1 MCGIAG
7 QFVLTSDGLIDNEL
21 LSRMTACLS
30 HRGPDDEGCYI
41 DAERNVGLGHRRLS
55 IIDLTTGHQPMSNE
69 TEDIWIVYNGEI
81 YNFMELKKELLN
93 KGVRFRTTSDTE
105 VIIALYQEQGE
116 RSFAR
121 LNGIFALALFDRR
134 KNCVILARDHF
145 GVKPLYYA
153 VHNGRLLFASEIKAI
168 LQDVSVPRELDYEA
182 LHSFLT
188 FRYNP
193 SPQTSLKNIHKL
205 PPGHYLKATPNGEVL
220 VESYWDYRPLTNS
233 SITEEEAITEYQRLL
248 ESAVRRQ
255 MVSDVP
261 VGLLLSGGIDSAVI
275 GMLMRDTTSDR
286 IKTFTIGFEGNG
298 DYNEIDDARASARM
312 IGSDHHELVISQQ
325 EYLDFFLQSFHHTEE
340 PIAETTIPAL
350 YYVSKLASQHLK
362 VVLAGQGADE
372 PLAGYHRYRGEK
384 YISRFASLLSMLPL
398 NAIAR
403 LLPRNERL
411 KRAAYA
417 TQFSEEYKRFLG
429 IYTIFT
435 PAMKR
440 QLFNQETAKRVQDR
454 DASFVERL
462 YAETGGL
469 ESSLS
474 KLLYIDTRMSLSD
487 DLLLFGD
494 KMTMANSLEMRV
506 PFLDVELVKFL
517 ESLPARFKLR
527 GSTGK
532 YVHKKALAKWLPNE
546 VINRKK
552 RGFATPM
559 DHWLQGSLADVARQ
573 MMNAPNSAS
582 RLYFDL
588 GYINRMI
595 EDHRNRR
602 ENYQRHIFALLSFE
616 LWHRSILENKAIE
629 FSEYDLAK

>member
-7 QFVLTSDGLIDNEL
+7 QFALTPDARIDAVL
-21 LSRMTACLS
+21 LSRMTACIV
-30 HRGPDDEGCYI
+30 HRGPDDQGSYI
-41 DAERNVGLGHRRLS
+41 NPGQTAALGHRRLS

-69 TEDIWIVYNGEI
+69 SKDIWIVFNGEI
-81 YNFMELKKELLN
+81 YNFKELKAELLA
-93 KGVRFRTTSDTE
+93 KGIRFHTSSDTE
-105 VIIALYQEQGE
+105 VIIALYQEYGE

-121 LNGIFALALFDRR
+121 LNGIFALALFDVR
-134 KNCVILARDHF
+134 KNCVIIARDHF
-145 GVKPLYYA
+145 GVKPLYYTSN
-153 VHNGRLLFASEIKAI
+153 NGRLLFASEIKAI
-168 LQDVSVPRELDYEA
+168 LQDVSVPKELDYDA

-193 SPQTSLKNIHKL
+193 SPQTMLRNIHKL
-205 PPGHYLKATPNGEVL
+205 PPGHYLKATPNGDVH
-220 VESYWDYRPLTNS
+220 VASYWEYSPSTNLT
-233 SITEEEAITEYQRLL
+233 IGETEAVTEYQRLL
-248 ESAVRRQ
+248 QSAVHRQ
-255 MVSDVP
+255 MISDVP

-275 GMLMRDTTSDR
+275 GMLMRDATGER
-286 IKTFTIGFEGNG
+286 IKTFTIGFEGEG
-298 DYNEIDDARASARM
+298 DYNETVDARSSAQM
-312 IGSDHHELVISQQ
+312 IGSEHYDVVISQK
-325 EYLDFFLQSFHHTEE
+325 EYLDFFFQSFEYTEE

-372 PLAGYHRYRGEK
+372 PLAGYHRYKGEK
-384 YISRFASLLSMLPL
+384 YISKLAPLLAMLPL
-398 NAIAR
+398 NTIAR
-403 LLPRNERL
+403 VLPRNERL

-417 TQFSEEYKRFLG
+417 MQFSEEYKRFLG

-435 PAMKR
+435 PAMKQ
-440 QLFNQETAKRVQDR
+440 QLLNEETRMRMQDR
-454 DASFVERL
+454 DAELVQRL

-494 KMTMANSLEMRV
+494 KVTMANSLEMRV
-506 PFLDVELVKFL
+506 PFLDVDLVKFL

-532 YVHKKALAKWLPNE
+532 YIHKKALTKWLPNE

-559 DHWLQGSLADVARQ
+559 DQWLQGGLADVAREL
-573 MMNAPNSAS
+573 MNAPGSAA
-582 RLYFDL
+582 RLYFNL
-588 GYINRMI
+588 GYINQMI
-595 EDHRNRR
+595 DDHRNRR

-616 LWHRSILENKAIE
+616 LWHKA
-629 FSEYDLAK
+629 FLGSQPNHR